1 MIRRAL
7 APAFAG
13 AVFAACSGLPEYA
26 EPQFAVM
33 EAERYAAT
41 DVIAYRQLT
50 RADFRASAPPPQVAA
65 HASEFGAFT
74 CANVVPV
81 EKGVF
86 FEVTPD
92 PRGGP
97 PRVRV
102 QHAEFRAEMDRA
114 CSWWNPDPEA
124 PLPAAYVLE
133 HEQIHFA
140 LTELHA
146 RKLSDRIRGLEF
158 DVEAGAGQ
166 QAVQAVLETHLQR
179 AGDELVEENTRFDR
193 DTSGRYEPARQAR
206 WRADVE
212 ARLAASAPR

>member
-1 MIRRAL
+1 VFRAPVL
-7 APAFAG
+7 AFAG
-13 AVFAACSGLPEYA
+13 AVLTACSGLPDYA
-26 EPQFAVM
+26 EPKFAVM
-33 EAERYAAT
+33 EAEQYSAT
-41 DVIAYRQLT
+41 DVIPYRELT
-50 RADFRASAPPPQVAA
+50 RADFGAAAPPPQVAE

-74 CANVVPV
+74 CANIVPV
-81 EKGVF
+81 DQGVF

-92 PRGGP
+92 PGGGP
-97 PRVRV
+97 QRVRV

-114 CSWWNPDPEA
+114 CSWWNPDPQA

-146 RKLSDRIRGLEF
+146 RKLSARIQGLEF
-158 DVEAGAGQ
+158 EVEAGGGQ
-166 QAVQAVLETHLQR
+166 AAIQTALETYMQR
-179 AGDELVEENTRFDR
+179 AGDELIAENTRFDR